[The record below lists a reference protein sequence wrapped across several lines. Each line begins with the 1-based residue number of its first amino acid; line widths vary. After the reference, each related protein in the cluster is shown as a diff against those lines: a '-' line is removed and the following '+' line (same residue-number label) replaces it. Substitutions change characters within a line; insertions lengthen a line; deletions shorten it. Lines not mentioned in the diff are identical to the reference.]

1 MTTSIFRGEAREGH
15 VWHVAVPDIYD
26 ELLLERLRVESGCR
40 IDPEQKSEAEIRRLL
55 RSDLHEN
62 SETLIRELELNKKQN
77 ATSDSQ
83 PIIALVDSLLEQAL
97 DQNATDIHLE
107 PDTSSFRIRFRKD
120 GMLQDYKSL
129 PSWLAEPILIRLKL
143 LAQADITERRHPLDG
158 SFSFQGTR
166 GKANIRLSTIPV
178 QNGEKCVL
186 RLLRISDDSSN
197 GETLDDLGFSPAL
210 LQAFRKAFSAPQ
222 GLLLITG
229 PTGSGKTTTL
239 YAGLREIIHRSINVT
254 TIEDPVEYELRG
266 ANQVQVNE
274 KCGFT
279 FATALRSILRQ
290 DPDVI
295 LVGEIRDAE
304 TAKIALQA
312 SETGHLVLATLH
324 TNSAR
329 AAEGRLQD
337 LGISSKQLHDS
348 LIGTVAQRLLRK
360 KASDGTYQGRIAAV
374 EFLKPDGT
382 YVEGDLK
389 ENALRLIREGV
400 TDKSEVERVIGDA

>member
-1 MTTSIFRGEAREGH
+1 MTTPIFRGAAREGH
-15 VWHVAVPDIYD
+15 VWRVAVPDIYD

-40 IDPEQKSEAEIRRLL
+40 ILPEQKSEAEIRRLL

-77 ATSDSQ
+77 ASSDSQ

-97 DQNATDIHLE
+97 DQGATDIHLE
-107 PDTSSFRIRFRKD
+107 PGVNSFRIRFRKD

-158 SFSFQGTR
+158 SFAFQGTR

-178 QNGEKCVL
+178 QGGEKCVL

-254 TIEDPVEYELRG
+254 TIEDPVEYELHG

-279 FATALRSILRQ
+279 FAEALRSILRQ

-304 TAKIALQA
+304 TAKIALLA

-337 LGISSKQLHDS
+337 LGVSSKQLRDS
-348 LIGTVAQRLLRK
+348 LLGTVAQRLLRK

-382 YVEGDLK
+382 YVEGNLK

-400 TDKSEVERVIGDA
+400 TDKAEMERVIGDA